1 MHCLLRAPNCQ
12 ALILLHVDD
21 LLVVGD
27 YSFIE
32 LQLLP
37 VLKEKYK
44 LSMELMK
51 DPGDEVT
58 FLKRNHV
65 LMSKTEM
72 VIYPHEKHFHKLF
85 DLLKIKRSW
94 KPKNVPSHTMINE
107 IDSSPELGPQQASIF
122 RSAVG
127 VLLYMASDL
136 VECQFTIRHLARC
149 MATPTSRGW
158 EILKHLVCYLLGRSE
173 FGLLLNLEQFKYDE
187 RMKLL
192 AYSDS
197 DWAGHHGA
205 RKSASSGCLMIDGI
219 LLYSSS
225 RTQGLIAFSSA
236 EAEVY
241 AAVSTCCDAIYMK
254 RCLEFVFEQNVSI
267 QLLIDNSAAR
277 QILMRAGVGRVR
289 HLSVK
294 ILWLQQ
300 QVEKKM
306 ISVAA
311 VASSANVADLG
322 TKRLPCHTMRRL
334 MYEVG
339 VYDGSGRVGVEEFE
353 EHQQKALI
361 KRVMSMTSTTPSL
374 NTRSSGNLQLALLT
388 AMLPNALG
396 SRVAMGGQSIF
407 WMTSITIPLWF
418 VVVIVLMALAV
429 VWYLINEIRG
439 LRQSLYS
446 WRDLCNDMDSDD
458 REVRRTAMRRYQR
471 TRRMMTPS
479 TYNTTEVEREDYNRR
494 TKDSGE

>member
-1 MHCLLRAPNCQ
+1 M
-12 ALILLHVDD
+12 
-21 LLVVGD
+21 
-27 YSFIE
+27 
-32 LQLLP
+32 
-37 VLKEKYK
+37 
-44 LSMELMK
+44 
-51 DPGDEVT
+51 
-58 FLKRNHV
+58 
-65 LMSKTEM
+65 
-72 VIYPHEKHFHKLF
+72 
-85 DLLKIKRSW
+85 
-94 KPKNVPSHTMINE
+94 
-107 IDSSPELGPQQASIF
+107 
-122 RSAVG
+122 
-127 VLLYMASDL
+127 
-136 VECQFTIRHLARC
+136 
-149 MATPTSRGW
+149 
-158 EILKHLVCYLLGRSE
+158 CYLLGRSE
-173 FGLLLNLEQFKYDE
+173 FGLILNLEQFKYGE

-197 DWAGHHGA
+197 DWAGHHGS

-225 RTQGLIAFSSA
+225 RTQGLIALSSA

-254 RCLEFVFEQNVSI
+254 RCLEFVFKQNVSI

-277 QILMRAGVGRVR
+277 QMMSAGVGRVR

-361 KRVMSMTSTTPSL
+361 KRVMNMTSTTPSL

-396 SRVAMGGQSIF
+396 SRVGGQSIF
-407 WMTSITIPLWF
+407 WMTSITIPVWF

-429 VWYLINEIRG
+429 AWYLINEIRG

-446 WRDLCNDMDSDD
+446 WRDLCNEMDSDD

-479 TYNTTEVEREDYNRR
+479 TYKTTEVGRDGLLQDFAETTTGGQRIQENEIPLRVEVLRNIGQHMQLNARENSVFMRAFSELNPREHAVLYEQWR
-494 TKDSGE
+494 

>member
-1 MHCLLRAPNCQ
+1 
-12 ALILLHVDD
+12 
-21 LLVVGD
+21 
-27 YSFIE
+27 
-32 LQLLP
+32 
-37 VLKEKYK
+37 
-44 LSMELMK
+44 MK

-107 IDSSPELGPQQASIF
+107 IDSSPELGPQQASTF

-197 DWAGHHGA
+197 DWAGHHGS
-205 RKSASSGCLMIDGI
+205 RKSASSGCLTIDGI

-225 RTQGLIAFSSA
+225 RTQGLIALSSA

-407 WMTSITIPLWF
+407 WMTSTTIPVWF
-418 VVVIVLMALAV
+418 IVVIVLMALAV

-439 LRQSLYS
+439 LRQSLYF
-446 WRDLCNDMDSDD
+446 WRDLCNEMDSDD
-458 REVRRTAMRRYQR
+458 REVRRTAI
-471 TRRMMTPS
+471 
-479 TYNTTEVEREDYNRR
+479 
-494 TKDSGE
+494 